1 MGPSLPGQKRFLVKQ
16 CFLLP
21 PGNNLSYCC
30 SPYRSGT
37 SMSRKIRYGLYINVK
52 PVLILGSE
60 WYMID
65 VGICG
70 LFSDV

>member
-1 MGPSLPGQKRFLVKQ
+1 
-16 CFLLP
+16 
-21 PGNNLSYCC
+21 
-30 SPYRSGT
+30 
-37 SMSRKIRYGLYINVK
+37 MSRKIRYGLYINVK